1 MRTRASWTALALALL
16 TAAWAH
22 ADEPPTYSSLATA
35 LPAPSL
41 QGDLELSLADAIS
54 LGLEN
59 NLGIEILR
67 HQPLVSYED
76 SRIAWAPY
84 DPSWDT
90 EFGYSDDREPSAN
103 ALATGAISPGGGFV
117 GLRVEEVEN
126 VTLGGVG
133 GIRALVPWLNTQLS
147 TTIETR
153 QFSTSTPFFALL
165 PEYSTGLTFIA
176 RQPLLRGLIWNETWS
191 QVKISQTIYA
201 GALEAFRRDLMD
213 TVQAIEASYWA
224 LIADQERV
232 RVAQKSVETAQALLD
247 QVTTQFEVGVVSK
260 VEIAEADAGL
270 AARQF
275 ELITAQNRYQNTMD
289 EAINL
294 ILGANLTADSRIQLE
309 PTDRPDEFVPYE
321 IDVQQASAIAMQRR
335 PELAIAQREIDRLEI
350 NLKFAKN
357 LRLPQLDIEGRYGHA
372 GLSGH
377 PRNKFVDNPNPPPA
391 QIGPLPSLGSWSK
404 SFEPVSNSFGIRGI
418 LTIPLGNI
426 EGRHSV
432 SKAQLELRRA
442 NVERRRVEQD
452 VILEVRKAARDLT
465 SAQEGIEAA
474 DRRQAAAQEQLRAER
489 IRLEYGESTP
499 FDVLLREQ
507 DLVAAQQEYI
517 GAFQV
522 YRNSV
527 TGLDRAQGTILR
539 NRNVSI
545 EEAARLR

>member
-1 MRTRASWTALALALL
+1 MRTRALLTVLALAVL
-16 TAAWAH
+16 AAPWAR
-22 ADEPPTYSSLATA
+22 ADEPPTYSSLANA

-76 SRIAWAPY
+76 ARLAWAPY
-84 DPSWDT
+84 DPTWNT
-90 EFGYSDDREPSAN
+90 EFGYSDDRLPTAN
-103 ALATGAISPGGGFV
+103 LLV
-117 GLRVEEVEN
+117 GTDETVEEV
-126 VTLGGVG
+126 LGGSG
-133 GIRALVPWLNTQLS
+133 GISAILPWLNTVITTQLDTAS
-147 TTIETR
+147 TDSNV
-153 QFSTSTPFFALL
+153 QFSSLSPG
-165 PEYSTGLTFIA
+165 YNTGLTFVA

-201 GALEAFRRDLMD
+201 GALEAFRRDVMD
-213 TVQAIEASYWA
+213 TVQAIEGSYWA
-224 LIADQERV
+224 LIADEERV
-232 RVAQKSVETAQALLD
+232 RVAEKSVETAEALLD

-294 ILGANLTADSRIQLE
+294 ILGPNLRADSRIQLE
-309 PTDRPDEFVPYE
+309 PTDRPDEFVPYQ
-321 IDVQQASAIAMQRR
+321 IDVLQASAIAMKQR
-335 PELAIAQREIDRLEI
+335 PELVIAQREIDRLEI

-357 LRLPQLDIEGRYGHA
+357 RRLPQFDIEGRYGHNGLA
-372 GLSGH
+372 G
-377 PRNKFVDNPNPPPA
+377 RQNPAAVNQANA
-391 QIGPLPSLGSWSK
+391 QFFGDWK
-404 SFEPVSNSFGIRGI
+404 DSFDPFSNSFAVRGI
-418 LTIPLGNI
+418 LTVPLGNI

-442 NVERRRVEQD
+442 HVERRRVEQD

-474 DRRQAAAQEQLRAER
+474 DRRQVAAQEQLRAER